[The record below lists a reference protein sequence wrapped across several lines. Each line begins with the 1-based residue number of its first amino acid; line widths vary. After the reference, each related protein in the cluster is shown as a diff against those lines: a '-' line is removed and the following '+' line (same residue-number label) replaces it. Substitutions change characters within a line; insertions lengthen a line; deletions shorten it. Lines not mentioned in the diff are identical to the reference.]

1 MRLSGSF
8 SLEIV
13 IATERI
19 SRQGGVG
26 YVAGYSVFAV
36 VGVAAGWLAGVVTRT
51 DRSIW
56 GDLLLGLAGALVVGL
71 VTNGLVGGD
80 SGLIVAIVASAV
92 VAIILVL
99 IKNNLFGG
107 RRVA

>member
-1 MRLSGSF
+1 MLLDILF
-8 SLEIV
+8 
-13 IATERI
+13 
-19 SRQGGVG
+19 
-26 YVAGYSVFAV
+26 FAV

-71 VTNGLVGGD
+71 VTDGLVGGD

>member
-1 MRLSGSF
+1 VLF
-8 SLEIV
+8 DLLFFVIV
-13 IATERI
+13 GI
-19 SRQGGVG
+19 
-26 YVAGYSVFAV
+26 
-36 VGVAAGWLAGVVTRT
+36 AAGWIAGVVTRT

-56 GDLLLGLAGALVVGL
+56 GDLLLGLVGALIVGL
-71 VTNGLVGGD
+71 ITDGLVGGD
-80 SGLIVAIVASAV
+80 SGLLLAIVASAI

>member
-1 MRLSGSF
+1 MLF
-8 SLEIV
+8 DLLFFVIV
-13 IATERI
+13 GI
-19 SRQGGVG
+19 
-26 YVAGYSVFAV
+26 
-36 VGVAAGWLAGVVTRT
+36 AAGWLAGVVTRT

-71 VTNGLVGGD
+71 ITDGLVGGD
-80 SGLIVAIVASAV
+80 SGLVVAIVASAV
-92 VAIILVL
+92 AAIILVL

>member
-1 MRLSGSF
+1 MLF
-8 SLEIV
+8 DILFFVIV
-13 IATERI
+13 GI
-19 SRQGGVG
+19 
-26 YVAGYSVFAV
+26 
-36 VGVAAGWLAGVVTRT
+36 AAGWLAGVVTRT

-71 VTNGLVGGD
+71 ITDGLVGGD
-80 SGLIVAIVASAV
+80 SGLVVAIIASAV
-92 VAIILVL
+92 AAIILVL